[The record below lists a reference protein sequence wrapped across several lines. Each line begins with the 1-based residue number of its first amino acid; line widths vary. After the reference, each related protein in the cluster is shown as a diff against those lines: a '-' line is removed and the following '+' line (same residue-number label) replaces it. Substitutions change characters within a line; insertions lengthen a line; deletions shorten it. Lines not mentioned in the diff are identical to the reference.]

1 MILASVAEVRAK
13 GVRLAAACRVAGVD
27 TRTVQR
33 WQRAPGSED
42 GRRGPK
48 TTPANKLTAK
58 ERSEVLEVLTA
69 PEFAGLSPNQVVVQ
83 LADQGTYL
91 ASEATMYR
99 VLREEE
105 LLSHRERSRP
115 RRNRRP
121 PEHVASRPGQVWSWD
136 ITYLRSPIR
145 GVFFYLYLMLD
156 VWSRKIVGAEVHD
169 VESAEAAAALL
180 ERSYASEGVAGHRQ
194 PLVLHSDNGGPM
206 KGATMVAKIQELGVM
221 PSLSRPHTSDDN
233 AYSEALFR
241 TLKYRP
247 SYPDGAFASM
257 DEARAWVA
265 AFVAWYNGEHLHSG
279 IRFVTP
285 EDRHE
290 GREREILAQ
299 RERVY
304 EAARSR
310 RPDRWTRGTR
320 SWTPIEVVRL
330 NPART
335 VVCHEVA
342 EAA

>member
-1 MILASVAEVRAK
+1 MILGLVEEAK
-13 GVRLAAACRVAGVD
+13 AQGARLAPACRALGVD
-27 TRTVQR
+27 ARTVER
-33 WQRAPGSED
+33 WRRDPGTED
-42 GRRGPK
+42 GRRGPQ
-48 TTPANKLTAK
+48 TEPGNKLTVK

-69 PEFAGLSPNQVVVQ
+69 PEFAELSPNQVVVQ

-99 VLREEE
+99 VLRQEK

-121 PEHVASRPGQVWSWD
+121 PEHVARGPKQVWSWD
-136 ITYLRSPIR
+136 ITYLKSPVR

-156 VWSRKIVGAEVHD
+156 VWSRKIVGAAVHEA
-169 VESAEAAAALL
+169 ESAEAAAALL
-180 ERSYASEGVAGHRQ
+180 ERSYAADTVASHRP

-221 PSLSRPHTSDDN
+221 ASLSRPHTSDDN
-233 AYSEALFR
+233 AFSEALFR

-247 SYPDGAFASM
+247 SYPDGAFASLE
-257 DEARAWVA
+257 EARGWVE
-265 AFVAWYNGEHLHSG
+265 AFVAWYNGEHLHSA

-285 EDRHE
+285 QDRHE

-310 RPDRWTRGTR
+310 RPDRWTRKTR
-320 SWTPIEVVRL
+320 NWTPIEIVRL
-330 NPART
+330 NPPRT
-335 VVCHEVA
+335 VLTDETA
-342 EAA
+342 KAA

>member
-1 MILASVAEVRAK
+1 
-13 GVRLAAACRVAGVD
+13 VAGVD

-33 WQRAPGSED
+33 WQRAPGGED

-48 TTPANKLTAK
+48 TAPANKLTEE
-58 ERSEVLEVLTA
+58 ERREVLEVLTA
-69 PEFAGLSPNQVVVQ
+69 PEFAGLSPNQVVPQ
-83 LADQGTYL
+83 LADQGMYL

-99 VLREEE
+99 VLREEK

-121 PEHVASRPGQVWSWD
+121 PEHVARGPKQVWSWD
-136 ITYLRSPIR
+136 ITYLKGPIR
-145 GVFFYLYLMLD
+145 GVFFYLYLMID
-156 VWSRKIVGAEVHD
+156 VWSRKIVGAEVHEA
-169 VESAEAAAALL
+169 ESAELAAALL
-180 ERSYASEGVAGHRQ
+180 ERSYTGEAVAGHRQ
-194 PLVLHSDNGGPM
+194 LLVMHSDNGGPM
-206 KGATMVAKIQELGVM
+206 KGATMVAKMQELGVM

-233 AYSEALFR
+233 AFSEALFR

-247 SYPDGAFASM
+247 SYPDGAFASLE
-257 DEARAWVA
+257 EARGWVA

-285 EDRHE
+285 EDRHK
-290 GREREILAQ
+290 GREGEILAQ

-310 RPDRWTRGTR
+310 RPDRWTRATR
-320 SWTPIEVVRL
+320 NWAPIEVVRL
-330 NPART
+330 NPPRT
-335 VVCHEVA
+335 ATRHEVA